1 MEVNMS
7 LFSNLF
13 KKDEDL
19 KQIVLKIDGM
29 KCGECESHVNDIIR
43 RNFKVKKVSSSHR
56 TGEVKILSKEELN
69 LQEIEEKLMSYGYKI
84 VK

>member
-1 MEVNMS
+1 MS

>member
-1 MEVNMS
+1 MGFIS
-7 LFSNLF
+7 KLF
-13 KKDEDL
+13 KKDNNL
-19 KQIVLKIDGM
+19 KQIVIKIDGM

-56 TGEVKILSKEELN
+56 TGEVKILSKGELN

-84 VK
+84 IK

>member
-1 MEVNMS
+1 MS

-19 KQIVLKIDGM
+19 KQIVLKIDGI

>member
-1 MEVNMS
+1 MS

-19 KQIVLKIDGM
+19 KQIILKIDGM

-84 VK
+84 IK

>member
-1 MEVNMS
+1 MS
-7 LFSNLF
+7 LLSNF
-13 KKDEDL
+13 FRKDEDL

-84 VK
+84 IK

>member
-1 MEVNMS
+1 MS

-13 KKDEDL
+13 RKDEDL

>member
-1 MEVNMS
+1 MS
-7 LFSNLF
+7 SFSNLF

-84 VK
+84 IK

>member
-1 MEVNMS
+1 MS

-13 KKDEDL
+13 RKDEDL

-56 TGEVKILSKEELN
+56 TREVKILSKEELN

-84 VK
+84 IK

>member
-1 MEVNMS
+1 
-7 LFSNLF
+7 
-13 KKDEDL
+13 
-19 KQIVLKIDGM
+19 M

-84 VK
+84 IK

>member
-1 MEVNMS
+1 MS

-69 LQEIEEKLMSYGYKI
+69 L
-84 VK
+84 

>member
-1 MEVNMS
+1 MS

-13 KKDEDL
+13 RKDEDL

-43 RNFKVKKVSSSHR
+43 RNFKVKKVSSSYR

-84 VK
+84 IK

>member
-1 MEVNMS
+1 MS

-13 KKDEDL
+13 KRDEDL
-19 KQIVLKIDGM
+19 KQIVFKIDGM

-56 TGEVKILSKEELN
+56 TREVKILSKEELN

-84 VK
+84 IK

>member
-1 MEVNMS
+1 
-7 LFSNLF
+7 
-13 KKDEDL
+13 
-19 KQIVLKIDGM
+19 M

-43 RNFKVKKVSSSHR
+43 RNFKVKKVSSSRR

-84 VK
+84 IK

>member
-1 MEVNMS
+1 MS

-13 KKDEDL
+13 RKDEDL

-43 RNFKVKKVSSSHR
+43 KNFKVKKVSSSHR

-84 VK
+84 IK

>member
-1 MEVNMS
+1 MS

-13 KKDEDL
+13 RKDEDL

-56 TGEVKILSKEELN
+56 TGKVKILSKEELN

-84 VK
+84 IK

>member
-1 MEVNMS
+1 MS

-13 KKDEDL
+13 RKDEDL

-43 RNFKVKKVSSSHR
+43 RNFKVKRRINSSR
-56 TGEVKILSKEELN
+56 NRRKINVLWL
-69 LQEIEEKLMSYGYKI
+69 
-84 VK
+84 

>member
-1 MEVNMS
+1 MS

-43 RNFKVKKVSSSHR
+43 RNFKIKKVSSTHR

-84 VK
+84 IK

>member
-1 MEVNMS
+1 MS

-56 TGEVKILSKEELN
+56 TGEVKILSKEELT

>member
-1 MEVNMS
+1 MS

-13 KKDEDL
+13 RKDEDL

-84 VK
+84 IK

>member
-1 MEVNMS
+1 MS

-56 TGEVKILSKEELN
+56 TGEVKILSKEELT

-84 VK
+84 IK

>member
-1 MEVNMS
+1 MS
-7 LFSNLF
+7 LFSNLIR
-13 KKDEDL
+13 KDEDI

-84 VK
+84 IK

>member
-13 KKDEDL
+13 RKDEDL

-84 VK
+84 IK

>member
-1 MEVNMS
+1 MS

-84 VK
+84 IK

>member
-1 MEVNMS
+1 MS
-7 LFSNLF
+7 IFSNLF

-84 VK
+84 IK